1 MANLETNY
9 DFKSKGI
16 SKDSPVPC
24 QHGFN
29 VGSNRGSSCG
39 VRPFTEGV
47 CYIASQ
53 EIASELGYWDRHL
66 VLVTVPLTS
75 TLPSNSQHT
84 PNLSRRNIFSP
95 TLLALQVWNP
105 RQPRVSVE
113 EYEDLWPART
123 ILNIC
128 SQLLGDSHGSFL
140 GYLLAS
146 PIASYW
152 GHIGYRASRKSL
164 GLPPLPE
171 EFIWLT
177 MHPVA
182 DSKRLPGEKGKPTQA
197 SAMRILLTV
206 CSSRNRPKQQFHG
219 NFLLFLDAFRDTWTC
234 LDAWAE

>member
-1 MANLETNY
+1 M
-9 DFKSKGI
+9 
-16 SKDSPVPC
+16 PC
-24 QHGFN
+24 QNGLN
-29 VGSNRGSSCG
+29 VGSNCGNRCG

-47 CYIASQ
+47 CSIASE
-53 EIASELGYWDRHL
+53 EIASELGYWDRHS
-66 VLVTVPLTS
+66 VLVTVPLAS
-75 TLPSNSQHT
+75 TLPSNSQRA
-84 PNLSRRNIFSP
+84 PNLSRRSIFSP

-105 RQPRVSVE
+105 RQLRVSVE

-164 GLPPLPE
+164 GLLPLPE

-197 SAMRILLTV
+197 SAMRILLAV
-206 CSSRNRPKQQFHG
+206 CSSRNRPKH
-219 NFLLFLDAFRDTWTC
+219 
-234 LDAWAE
+234 